1 MASPSSQRLEQEKL
15 MLRTTA
21 KNTIAPANGK
31 LAVLMP
37 GLGAVSTTLIAGVDA
52 IREERSAPIGSYA
65 LMGHLEMADGQS
77 IPVTQATELASLD
90 DMVFGGWD
98 IYEGSAYDAACQAGV
113 LNDKDLEAARGALE
127 SIKPMPAVFDTEYV
141 RNIDGPNVK
150 PGSSKWQLTHALIDD
165 IQNFMEENGCS
176 RGVGV
181 WCASTERY
189 IEVGPVHMTIESF
202 EEGLKNDHPDIAP
215 SMMYAYAF
223 IMAGVPLANG
233 APNLALDLPAI
244 VALAEREGVA
254 IAGKDF
260 KTGQTLMKTI
270 LSPGLASRMIGVAG
284 WYSTNI
290 LGNTDGA
297 VLDDPGSFKTKEK
310 SKLSVIESILQKDLY
325 PDLYSDMTHRV
336 RIDYYPPRGDNK
348 EGWDNIDIFGW
359 MNYPMQIKINFLCRD
374 SILAAPLVLDLSL
387 FMDLAQRSEMGG
399 VQDWL
404 SFYFKSPQ
412 RNGDV
417 MPPHDLFVQR
427 DNLQHTLREIA
438 ERSHVESEETVASA
452 M

>member
-1 MASPSSQRLEQEKL
+1 
-15 MLRTTA
+15 MLRTSEKPVSSA
-21 KNTIAPANGK
+21 SGK

-37 GLGAVSTTLIAGVDA
+37 GLGAVATTVIAGVDA
-52 IREERSAPIGSYA
+52 IINKRTAPIGSYA
-65 LMGHLEMADGQS
+65 LMGHLPEGDQLV
-77 IPVTQATELASLD
+77 PVGEAVPLAQLENL
-90 DMVFGGWD
+90 VFGGWD
-98 IYEGSAYDAACQAGV
+98 IYEGTAFDAARQSGV
-113 LNDKDLEAARGALE
+113 LDYQDMERAKETLEKIR
-127 SIKPMPAVFDTEYV
+127 PMPAVFDREYI

-150 PGSSKWQLTHALIDD
+150 TAASKWDLTHALVDD
-165 IQNFMEENGCS
+165 IKNFMEANGCD
-176 RGVGV
+176 RAVGV

-189 IEVGPVHMTIESF
+189 IEVGPVHRTIEAF
-202 EEGLKNDHPDIAP
+202 EAGLKESHPDIAP

-223 IMAGVPLANG
+223 VKAGVPLANG
-233 APNLALDLPAI
+233 APNLALDIPAI
-244 VALAEREGVA
+244 IDYAKKQNVP

-270 LSPGLASRMIGVAG
+270 LSPGLATRLIGVRG

-297 VLDDPGSFKTKEK
+297 VLDDPGSFKTKEV
-310 SKLSVIESILQKDLY
+310 SKLSVIESILEKELY
-325 PDLYSDMTHRV
+325 PDLYGNMTHRV

-359 MNYPMQIKINFLCRD
+359 MGYPMQIKINFLCRD
-374 SILAAPLVLDLSL
+374 SILAAPLVLDLAL
-387 FMDLAQRSEMGG
+387 FMDLSARAGLGG

-417 MPPHDLFVQR
+417 MPPHDLFKQR
-427 DNLQHTLREIA
+427 DNFQETLRTIA
-438 ERSHVESEETVASA
+438 HRTSWKKSEGKVASA
-452 M
+452 S

>member
-1 MASPSSQRLEQEKL
+1 

-21 KNTIAPANGK
+21 KNGVASSNGK

-37 GLGAVSTTLIAGVDA
+37 GLGAVATTFIAGVDA
-52 IREERSAPIGSYA
+52 IVNNRSAPIGSYA
-65 LMGHLEMADGQS
+65 MMGHLEIDGQDL
-77 IPVTQATELASLD
+77 PVREATPLATLD

-98 IYEGSAYDAACQAGV
+98 IYEGTTFDAARQAAV
-113 LNDKDLEAARGALE
+113 LNDKDLEAAREALE
-127 SIKPMPAVFDTEYV
+127 AVKPMPAVFDTEYV
-141 RNIDGPNVK
+141 RNLDGPNVK
-150 PGSSKWQLTHALIDD
+150 SGMNKWELAQALIDD
-165 IQNFMEENGCS
+165 IEHFMTDHDCD
-176 RGVGV
+176 RAVGV

-189 IEVGPVHMTIESF
+189 IEVGPVHMTVEAF

-215 SMMYAYAF
+215 SMIYAYAF
-223 IMAGVPLANG
+223 VKSGVPLANG

-244 VALAEREGVA
+244 VELAEQEGVA

-270 LSPGLASRMIGVAG
+270 LSPGLASRMIGVSG

-310 SKLSVIESILQKDLY
+310 SKLSVIESILQKERY
-325 PDLYSDMTHRV
+325 PDLYDDMTHRV

-359 MNYPMQIKINFLCRD
+359 MDYPMQIKINFLCRD
-374 SILAAPLVLDLSL
+374 SILAAPLVLDLAL
-387 FMDLAQRSEMGG
+387 FLDLAQRGEMSG

-412 RNGDV
+412 RNGEV

-427 DNLQHTLREIA
+427 DNLQSTLRAIA
-438 ERSHVESEETVASA
+438 SSVAESSEKVASA
-452 M
+452 V